1 MNGFK
6 GKKNKDNKGQK
17 LETTSPGIAWAHS
30 AAPLASPSS
39 RGEGRRHRGTVCGG
53 DRRAEDNYTP
63 WGRKERNNP
72 VTSARPGSTADTEGP
87 LPNYEPRPPPPP
99 LPPVAQ
105 HRGQRPSPAQHRG
118 QRLPP
123 TPAQHSGQ
131 RARGGGSAPR
141 TAPGAPLGFLR
152 PSDERGFPCSG
163 GSERKNSAVHL
174 LTPAKTCQLPACIST
189 YGRRD
194 FPGKL
199 RGVGSAIQ
207 DGLKERYN
215 HPAHAPR
222 M

>member
-1 MNGFK
+1 MALKARKIKTTK
-6 GKKNKDNKGQK
+6 GRNWKPHHLALPGLTQQPHWHPPAVGGKAGGTGARCVAGTAGLKTTTLRGVAKNEITQSPQHGQDLLQTPKGRYP
-17 LETTSPGIAWAHS
+17 TTN
-30 AAPLASPSS
+30 LA
-39 RGEGRRHRGTVCGG
+39 
-53 DRRAEDNYTP
+53 
-63 WGRKERNNP
+63 
-72 VTSARPGSTADTEGP
+72 
-87 LPNYEPRPPPPP
+87 PPPPA
-99 LPPVAQ
+99 PPGRSAPRTAPEPRSAPRTAPSTHPRSAQ
-105 HRGQRPSPAQHRG
+105 RTARGG
-118 QRLPP
+118 
-123 TPAQHSGQ
+123 
-131 RARGGGSAPR
+131 GGGSAPR

>member
-87 LPNYEPRPPPPP
+87 LPNYEPRPPPPA
-99 LPPVAQ
+99 PPGRSAPRTAPEPRSAPRTAPSTHPRSAQ
-105 HRGQRPSPAQHRG
+105 RTARG
-118 QRLPP
+118 
-123 TPAQHSGQ
+123 
-131 RARGGGSAPR
+131 GGGSAPR

>member
-1 MNGFK
+1 MALKARKIKTTK
-6 GKKNKDNKGQK
+6 GRNWKPHHLALPGLTQQPHWHPPAVGGKAGGTGARCVAGTAGLKTTTLRGVAKNEITQSPQHGQDLLQTPKGRYP
-17 LETTSPGIAWAHS
+17 TTN
-30 AAPLASPSS
+30 LA
-39 RGEGRRHRGTVCGG
+39 
-53 DRRAEDNYTP
+53 
-63 WGRKERNNP
+63 
-72 VTSARPGSTADTEGP
+72 
-87 LPNYEPRPPPPP
+87 PPPP

>member
-30 AAPLASPSS
+30 AAPLASPGS
-39 RGEGRRHRGTVCGG
+39 RGEGRRHRGTVRGG
-53 DRRAEDNYTP
+53 EHRAGDNYTP
-63 WGRKERNNP
+63 WGRKERRNP
-72 VTSARPGSTADTEGP
+72 VTSARAGSTADTEGP
-87 LPNYEPRPPPPP
+87 LPNYEPRPPPPRPGSLSTADSARAP
-99 LPPVAQ
+99 LSTADSAFHPPPLSTAD
-105 HRGQRPSPAQHRG
+105 S
-118 QRLPP
+118 
-123 TPAQHSGQ
+123 
-131 RARGGGSAPR
+131 ARGGVSAPR
-141 TAPGAPLGFLR
+141 TAPGAPPGVLQ

-163 GSERKNSAVHL
+163 ASERKNSAAHL

-189 YGRRD
+189 YGRHD

>member
-1 MNGFK
+1 MALKARKIKTTK
-6 GKKNKDNKGQK
+6 GRNWKPHHLALPGLTQQPHWHPPAVGGKAGGTGARCVAGTAGLKTTTLRGVAKNEITQSPQHGQDLLQTPKGRYP
-17 LETTSPGIAWAHS
+17 TTNLAPPPPRSPRS
-30 AAPLASPSS
+30 L
-39 RGEGRRHRGTVCGG
+39 
-53 DRRAEDNYTP
+53 
-63 WGRKERNNP
+63 
-72 VTSARPGSTADTEGP
+72 STADSARAP
-87 LPNYEPRPPPPP
+87 LSTADSAFHPPP
-99 LPPVAQ
+99 LSTADSA
-105 HRGQRPSPAQHRG
+105 RGG
-118 QRLPP
+118 
-123 TPAQHSGQ
+123 
-131 RARGGGSAPR
+131 GGGSAPR